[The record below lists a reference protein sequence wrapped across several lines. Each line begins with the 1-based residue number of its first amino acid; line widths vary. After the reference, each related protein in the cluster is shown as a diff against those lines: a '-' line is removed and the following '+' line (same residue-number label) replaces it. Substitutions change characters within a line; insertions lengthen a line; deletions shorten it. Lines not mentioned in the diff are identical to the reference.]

1 MRQMKNTISDGITS
15 TCAEY
20 IYRVSE
26 LCYNPFWN
34 TIGIIQGKTIM
45 RIAICEDER
54 VYLDLIKE
62 KTTDFFREKKVS
74 IATDSFSDA
83 TLLLGKIEE
92 GREYDLILMDLQM
105 KHSDGMEIARV
116 LKDRN
121 INVPVIFVTG
131 IENRAYQGYS
141 VDALDYVVKKDM
153 DTRLPEALS
162 RFMEKQ
168 KSNTIA
174 VPIKKAVRNDDTRSD
189 GAGFDKETA
198 VIKIKDILWVE
209 SDGRSSRL
217 TIKNSDG
224 SNMRMPSKEV
234 HNHNTGITSEE
245 IESPLGIG
253 KLAEMLPTDD
263 FVEIYKAIF
272 VNIREIKRVG
282 NDTVTMSNDRELPLS
297 RRKRNDVLCA
307 VLKKVKGIL

>member
-1 MRQMKNTISDGITS
+1 MKNTISDGITS
-15 TCAEY
+15 TCAEC

-83 TLLLGKIEE
+83 TLLLDKIEE
-92 GREYDLILMDLQM
+92 GRKYDLILMDLQM
-105 KHSDGMEIARV
+105 KHSDGMEIARI

-121 INVPVIFVTG
+121 ISVPVMFVTG

-141 VDALDYVVKKDM
+141 VDALDYVVKKDL

-162 RFMEKQ
+162 RFLEKQ
-168 KSNTIA
+168 KTNTIA
-174 VPIKKAVRNDDTRSD
+174 VPIKKATRNENTRSD
-189 GAGFDKETA
+189 SAGFDKETA

-209 SDGRSSRL
+209 SDGRCSKL
-217 TIKNSDG
+217 VIKDY
-224 SNMRMPSKEV
+224 
-234 HNHNTGITSEE
+234 E

-307 VLKKVKGIL
+307 VLNKVKGII

>member
-1 MRQMKNTISDGITS
+1 MRQMKNAISDGITS
-15 TCAEY
+15 TCAEC

-83 TLLLGKIEE
+83 TLLLDKIEE
-92 GREYDLILMDLQM
+92 GRKYDLILMDLQM
-105 KHSDGMEIARV
+105 KHSDGMEIARI

-121 INVPVIFVTG
+121 ISVPVMFVTG

-141 VDALDYVVKKDM
+141 VDALDYVVKKDL

-162 RFMEKQ
+162 RFLEKQ
-168 KSNTIA
+168 KTNTIA
-174 VPIKKAVRNDDTRSD
+174 VPIKKATRNENIRSD
-189 GAGFDKETA
+189 SAGFDKETA

-209 SDGRSSRL
+209 SDGRCSKL
-217 TIKNSDG
+217 VIKD
-224 SNMRMPSKEV
+224 
-234 HNHNTGITSEE
+234 HE

-253 KLAEMLPTDD
+253 KLAEMLPADD

-282 NDTVTMSNDRELPLS
+282 NDTVKMSNDRELPLS

-307 VLKKVKGIL
+307 VLKKV

>member
-1 MRQMKNTISDGITS
+1 MKNTISYGITS
-15 TCAEY
+15 TCAEC

-62 KTTDFFREKKVS
+62 KTTKFFREKKVS

-83 TLLLGKIEE
+83 TLLLDKIEE
-92 GREYDLILMDLQM
+92 GRKYDLILMDLQM

-141 VDALDYVVKKDM
+141 VDALDYVVKKDL

-162 RFMEKQ
+162 RFLEKQ
-168 KSNTIA
+168 KTNTIA
-174 VPIKKAVRNDDTRSD
+174 VPIKKATRNENTRSD

-209 SDGRSSRL
+209 SDGRFSKL
-217 TIKNSDG
+217 VIKD
-224 SNMRMPSKEV
+224 
-234 HNHNTGITSEE
+234 HE

-282 NDTVTMSNDRELPLS
+282 NDTVTMSSDRELPLS

-307 VLKKVKGIL
+307 VLNKVKGII